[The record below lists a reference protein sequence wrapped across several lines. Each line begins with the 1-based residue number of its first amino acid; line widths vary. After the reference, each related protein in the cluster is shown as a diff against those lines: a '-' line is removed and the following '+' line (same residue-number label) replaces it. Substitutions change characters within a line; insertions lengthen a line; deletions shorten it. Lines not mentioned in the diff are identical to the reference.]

1 MPSGIKRTHEEF
13 IQLFQENNKNSEN
26 IEIIGEYQTN
36 VTPISCRCRICGYEW
51 MPIPKLLLKGCGCPK
66 CAGNIKFTQAE
77 FVELFKKVNPNAESI
92 EFIGE
97 YKSMAQ
103 KIKCRCSVC
112 AYEWDA
118 RCGDLIYSK
127 SGCPSCSGNTTYT
140 NDRFIYEL
148 RKRNQN
154 IDSITLLSQYTGT
167 LERIHC
173 RCNVCGHEW
182 YPMATS
188 LRQGSG
194 CPECAKK
201 RLAQVAGEQLRNL
214 PKPKPI
220 THDEFLAKFKK
231 ENPYN
236 EKISILSQYQGAN
249 KYVECSCNVCGTK
262 WNVSASSL
270 ISGSGCPK
278 CSHSSTSFMEQFI
291 AESLKKVLCE
301 ESILQRDRRTIGK
314 ELDIYLP
321 AFGIAIEI
329 GSWKWHKS
337 IYTMDL
343 QKQELCT
350 ENGIRLI
357 IIYDLC
363 ADSIEPP
370 HDVYCYSYDLGAET
384 QHKTLRMIVHM
395 LLNEMNIQYSFSKE
409 EWEEITKLSYKNSQ
423 RIDHARFLDKF
434 QEQNPTA
441 DTIEILSQY
450 TRAVDRI
457 KCRCKVCNHMW
468 EPAATDLLR
477 GSGCPKCK
485 MVQASE
491 KLSKKHII
499 IEWRQKNPNGSKL
512 RCEKETGISRMTVYK
527 WWEAEK

>member
-278 CSHSSTSFMEQFI
+278 CSHASTSFMEQFI

-337 IYTMDL
+337 I
-343 QKQELCT
+343 
-350 ENGIRLI
+350 
-357 IIYDLC
+357 
-363 ADSIEPP
+363 
-370 HDVYCYSYDLGAET
+370 
-384 QHKTLRMIVHM
+384 M

-423 RIDHARFLDKF
+423 RIDHAKLLDKF

-527 WWEAEK
+527 WWNAEK

>member
-278 CSHSSTSFMEQFI
+278 CSHASTSFMEQFI

-337 IYTMDL
+337 I
-343 QKQELCT
+343 
-350 ENGIRLI
+350 
-357 IIYDLC
+357 
-363 ADSIEPP
+363 
-370 HDVYCYSYDLGAET
+370 
-384 QHKTLRMIVHM
+384 M

-409 EWEEITKLSYKNSQ
+409 EGEEITKLSYKNSQ
-423 RIDHARFLDKF
+423 RIDHAKFLDKF

-527 WWEAEK
+527 WWNAEK